1 MMVTQEHVD
10 EFKSLYVKASGLGIE
25 TDEEFLR
32 LLKIAYNQVVS
43 RTDEFDMDEHPTGRM
58 LVFDAAR
65 YIRANASELFYQN
78 YFADLNSFGF
88 ELLAEK
94 EGVDDVT

>member
-1 MMVTQEHVD
+1 MITQEHVD

-25 TDEEFLR
+25 TDAEFFR
-32 LLKIAYNQVVS
+32 LLKIAYDQVVS
-43 RTDEFDMDEHPTGRM
+43 RTDNFDMDEHPTGRM

-88 ELLAEK
+88 ELLAER